1 MKLNKTQRAVLRYI
15 FGFNDGMVSSK
26 GTMMPLVRNSREH
39 TFAKELA
46 ANGLA
51 DIVKQGD
58 FLFVRAAHQIEP
70 NIKRDKPEHGPK
82 RETLEQAGY
91 TYVQDLGHGEHLLR
105 DSDGKGEVWFVN
117 DGHASYGLLWN
128 GHDLEFARSL
138 PATIS

>member
-15 FGFNDGMVSSK
+15 FGFNDGLVSSK
-26 GTMMPLVRNSREH
+26 GSPMPLVRNSRDH
-39 TFAKELA
+39 AFAKELA
-46 ANGLA
+46 EHGLA
-51 DIVKQGD
+51 EIVRKGD
-58 FLFVRAAHQIEP
+58 FLYVQRVGEGVKDCTPQH
-70 NIKRDKPEHGPK
+70 PK

-91 TYVQDLGHGEHLLR
+91 TYVQDMGNGEHLLR